1 MFFLIGCSFNWLRPV
16 MAEKLLGTAY
26 LAADKADK
34 AQKEFE
40 KELEM
45 KEKAKRWST
54 VWIYYGRRPGL

>member
-1 MFFLIGCSFNWLRPV
+1 